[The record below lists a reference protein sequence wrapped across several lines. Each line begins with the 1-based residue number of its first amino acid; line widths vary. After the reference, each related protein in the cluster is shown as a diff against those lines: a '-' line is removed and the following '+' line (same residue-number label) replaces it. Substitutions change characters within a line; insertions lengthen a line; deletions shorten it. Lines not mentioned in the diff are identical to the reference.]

1 MYFYI
6 RSNDTLTNATYHVS
20 SVRVDTPDVNKLR
33 NPRNLGVHLIENHSD
48 VEKFITSSDY
58 KVPVYVYK
66 AELQNIKKISSYD
79 LSDWL
84 GMELARHISDSGV
97 LSLEDASYKLRELKA
112 EFSDDITKL
121 AESIRSWFVN
131 DLHVNCIEYE
141 NEVEFNGPC
150 LCVLDN
156 SCFKSWELV
165 KTVNPKSK
173 DKSQKD
179 NSQ

>member
-6 RSNDTLTNATYHVS
+6 RSDDSVTNEAYHVS
-20 SVRVDTPDVNKLR
+20 IVKIDTPDVNKLR
-33 NPRNLGVHLIENHSD
+33 NSRNLGVHLIENYSD
-48 VEKFITSSDY
+48 VGTFMTSQNY

-79 LSDWL
+79 LTDWL
-84 GMELARHISDSGV
+84 GMELARHIGDSGV
-97 LSLEDASYKLRELKA
+97 LSLKDASYKLRELKA
-112 EFSDDITKL
+112 EFPNNLTKL

-131 DLHVNCIEYE
+131 DLNVNCIEYD
-141 NEVEFNGPC
+141 NEVEFHGPC

-165 KTVNPKSK
+165 KTVNTDSK
-173 DKSQKD
+173 DKRQKD
-179 NSQ
+179 SQ